1 MLPMASPQIGAPGLD
16 VHGSKTN
23 IPTLQ
28 ATALDELR
36 VSQMIREYNMRQPDS
51 PSAYFAAGETT
62 QYMSDT
68 DLFLTRRNFRSSS
81 MSSPSTKT
89 TKTMSRPRNAPA
101 SAARSATT
109 RRTTRPSRSSSAS
122 STSTTVCESSPSP
135 RSTICSKIITSST
148 RAPHKRSW
156 SLPTSPGR

>member
-1 MLPMASPQIGAPGLD
+1 MASPQIGAPGLD
-16 VHGSKTN
+16 VHGSKPN

-68 DLFLTRRNFRSSS
+68 DLFLTRRNFRRRAGLD
-81 MSSPSTKT
+81 
-89 TKTMSRPRNAPA
+89 SRGGGFRKKKRADVQVSDA
-101 SAARSATT
+101 EG
-109 RRTTRPSRSSSAS
+109 SREAGF
-122 STSTTVCESSPSP
+122 
-135 RSTICSKIITSST
+135 KY
-148 RAPHKRSW
+148 A
-156 SLPTSPGR
+156 